1 MSILDSN
8 KTALIIIDVQN
19 FYWDNETHEE
29 YIANLHK
36 ILEDARRRK
45 LHVIHVRH
53 VWGDN
58 YEDKKFDFRDEVKP
72 LVGESIVTKLTAGA
86 FYNTN
91 MEALLKSKGIENVI
105 ITGMQTH
112 LCCDTT
118 TREASARDYQTMVI
132 KEGVRTFNIKGVD
145 GEMIPRETI
154 QYITLSIL
162 QNFAKCIST
171 EEYLQLEIK

>member
-1 MSILDSN
+1 MSILNSN

-19 FYWDNETHEE
+19 FYWSNETHEE
-29 YIANLHK
+29 YIANLQR

-58 YEDKKFDFRDEVKP
+58 YEDKMFDFREEVKP
-72 LVGESIVTKLTAGA
+72 LVDEPIVTKLTAGS
-86 FYNTN
+86 FYQTN
-91 MEALLKSKGIENVI
+91 LEELIKSKGIENVI

-118 TREASARDYQTMVI
+118 IREASARGYQTTVI
-132 KEGVRTFNIKGVD
+132 MEGVRTFNIKGID

-162 QNFAKCIST
+162 QDFAKCIST